1 MLGLGSNMMKHPVT
15 GKSIVRDGLVLQH
28 NYNFSSV
35 EPLSDGAA
43 AINADANGTDH
54 IDVGVIE
61 ATTNDV
67 TVSAWVYITDW
78 INYAAIFQNRHGS
91 SPNQGFAIRTMSAK
105 TFDLIT
111 DKGSASTSST
121 SSAKNNNQWYHVCAV
136 IDRSG
141 NQYLYVDGVLE
152 DSDDISGY
160 SADSLSHTTTAR
172 IGKNYSSNEI
182 NGYVCNVGYWNAAL
196 SQAQVKSIMNKNYDS
211 LSASEKT
218 NLVSWWNLDSTI
230 PGLATAVYD
239 NHHGGGEILGA
250 DELICGDFSC
260 SDPTDNWT
268 TISGSAEYSNDSLVL
283 LPSGKIRQNSVTS
296 AGNYYT
302 VAYEVTENLGA
313 KLQYYSGSG
322 DYVTIPST
330 VGTHSFDFLRL
341 GSDNNFYLKVWDA
354 SSSLTISSIS
364 VKLING
370 NTGTL
375 S

>member
-1 MLGLGSNMMKHPVT
+1 MLGLGSNLTKGGAGAKTIVT
-15 GKSIVRDGLVLQH
+15 DSLVLKH
-28 NYNFSSV
+28 NYAV
-35 EPLSDGAA
+35 GAVQPLSDGAA
-43 AINADANGTDH
+43 AINADADGLDF

-78 INYAAIFQNRHGS
+78 INYAAVFQNRHGS

-160 SADSLSHTTTAR
+160 SADSFSHATTAR
-172 IGKNYSSNEI
+172 IGKNYGSSEI

-196 SQAQVKSIMNKNYDS
+196 SQAQIKSIMNKNYAG
-211 LSASEKT
+211 LSDSEKT
-218 NLVSWWNLDSTI
+218 SLVSWWNLDEETATDGTAGTGGVEDYHST
-230 PGLATAVYD
+230 
-239 NHHGGGEILGA
+239 NH
-250 DELICGDFSC
+250 
-260 SDPTDNWT
+260 
-268 TISGSAEYSNDSLVL
+268 
-283 LPSGKIRQNSVTS
+283 
-296 AGNYYT
+296 
-302 VAYEVTENLGA
+302 
-313 KLQYYSGSG
+313 
-322 DYVTIPST
+322 
-330 VGTHSFDFLRL
+330 
-341 GSDNNFYLKVWDA
+341 
-354 SSSLTISSIS
+354 
-364 VKLING
+364 
-370 NTGTL
+370 GTL